1 MSALIFITVL
11 AAQAATQPAAPEP
24 AVADASRKSHL
35 GSSTFVDL
43 EAGAG
48 YSTNPNFEF
57 GDNTGGGFG
66 RLSVHGVHTRVS
78 ERTTTVLSAFAQ
90 DTFYT
95 RRYGSQESLDLNAQ
109 HDARVSEKV
118 RVFGDLDFAYD
129 KGGQLD
135 TRVLALPELP
145 LPPGVIQPPILISP
159 SDFLSVTGRHYIAS
173 GHLGTQL
180 SLSSREFLSA
190 TTGVEH
196 VVYKSGSFR
205 THYTTI
211 PVSLGYDRQIS
222 TRTTVGARVSAQFT
236 DYDGPT
242 NVRVVTP
249 ELTVQTMLTE
259 RMSFVGSLGV
269 SFSSVDDG
277 IRTRHS
283 TGLAGSGSLCSQ
295 GEMDHFCAHAS
306 LNQQATTVAGP
317 ARTVS
322 AGVDYSR
329 RLDADQSIQFSLTGS
344 RYSAPTSLVSSQT
357 FSHSTYVRGAA
368 EYTRRFGGRL
378 FGGANV
384 AARRISQEGP
394 DPKSDVSGSLFIRY
408 RLGDVR

>member
-173 GHLGTQL
+173 GHVGTQL

-242 NVRVVTP
+242 SVRVVTP

-295 GEMDHFCAHAS
+295 GGNGSFLRPRVAQPAGDDCCRSGKDRQRRRRLF
-306 LNQQATTVAGP
+306 ATPGRRSVDPVLADRQPLLGADVAGLEP
-317 ARTVS
+317 DLLAFDLCAGSCRIYAAFRRPLVRRCECRRKTDFARRSGSEVGRLRLLVYPVS
-322 AGVDYSR
+322 AG
-329 RLDADQSIQFSLTGS
+329 
-344 RYSAPTSLVSSQT
+344 
-357 FSHSTYVRGAA
+357 
-368 EYTRRFGGRL
+368 
-378 FGGANV
+378 
-384 AARRISQEGP
+384 
-394 DPKSDVSGSLFIRY
+394 
-408 RLGDVR
+408 